1 MIMKDTG
8 LFWPHHQMEKEQ
20 EDQLYSDIKAHT
32 ISQETITA
40 TLLQRK
46 FGLWFA
52 SANRVV
58 DKLESEGIVWEQIGF
73 APREVLITNS
83 NT

>member
-1 MIMKDTG
+1 MIMKDTE

-20 EDQLYSDIKAHT
+20 EDQLYSDIKTHT
-32 ISQETITA
+32 MWQEAISA
-40 TLLQRK
+40 TLIQRK

-52 SANRVV
+52 SAARVLW
-58 DKLESEGIVWEQIGF
+58 KLQGEWIVSDEGSRG
-73 APREVLITNS
+73 PRKVLITNS